1 MLLCDT
7 HAKKAILE
15 RLGGDLPISF
25 EGETIHLADR
35 SFTAGNVA
43 VFATF
48 PHLGNPER
56 YVAVHRGV
64 TTDAICWRSHLDMD
78 LLPDYLVYTGIG
90 VGILGKRLDIAG
102 MNFGTRLQARV
113 EGKNG

>member
-7 HAKKAILE
+7 HAKNAILE

-102 MNFGTRLQARV
+102 INFGNRLQARV